1 MTFQISSIVRCCS
14 HGGMTEAHGKAS
26 RGRPIPPFETRQNTK
41 VSWSCAMVPAS
52 VKFAGIGLKAKAN
65 MPRPFRLSPW
75 QKWQFW
81 KKICPPS
88 RTYCKYWGAFSSHGL
103 PSMYFFWTTS
113 EYFPSSSTRYGL
125 LAVCRTKVLPC
136 TLVLAGGAGC
146 TVRSSI
152 GSSMLGF
159 MLSIDEPIE
168 DRKSTRLNSSHVSIS
183 YAVFCLKKKM
193 KLYLAYIN
201 LTQLST

>member
-1 MTFQISSIVRCCS
+1 M
-14 HGGMTEAHGKAS
+14 
-26 RGRPIPPFETRQNTK
+26 
-41 VSWSCAMVPAS
+41 
-52 VKFAGIGLKAKAN
+52 GLKAKAN

-88 RTYCKYWGAFSSHGL
+88 RTYCKNWGAFSSHGL
-103 PSMYFFWTTS
+103 PSMYFFWTIS

-125 LAVCRTKVLPC
+125 LAVWRTKVLPC

-159 MLSIDEPIE
+159 MLFQP
-168 DRKSTRLNSSHVSIS
+168 RKPTRKGNSTTETARMILVVGVFASATAMRSEEHTSELQSRSDLVCRL
-183 YAVFCLKKKM
+183 LLEKKKITRSNSAPHSNQRAQHGAHT
-193 KLYLAYIN
+193 LDASASPPYIP
-201 LTQLST
+201 SRIISSP